1 MFKTLFNVIKRWV
14 IWIATSQLIGW
25 YKNKKTFK
33 EQFDNAQW
41 IDKLK
46 IAREYLISVNKEH
59 INKKTVDERVE
70 SAKNMFSQKQ
80 EELQALDKK
89 IKTLDT
95 HELIDQWTT
104 KVRSFVEKV
113 ASATQ
118 SVGSRGSKKI
128 QEWFNDIM
136 IKLHEKINTI
146 EWELS
151 DFESRSLTYGEETR
165 KEYYRQLAS
174 KLALLKKT
182 ALKHISQGVLVAEE
196 QFDLENK
203 IKYMSEKL
211 EELKSNREEEKN

>member
-1 MFKTLFNVIKRWV
+1 
-14 IWIATSQLIGW
+14 
-25 YKNKKTFK
+25 
-33 EQFDNAQW
+33 
-41 IDKLK
+41 
-46 IAREYLISVNKEH
+46 
-59 INKKTVDERVE
+59 
-70 SAKNMFSQKQ
+70 
-80 EELQALDKK
+80 
-89 IKTLDT
+89 
-95 HELIDQWTT
+95 
-104 KVRSFVEKV
+104 
-113 ASATQ
+113 
-118 SVGSRGSKKI
+118 
-128 QEWFNDIM
+128 M